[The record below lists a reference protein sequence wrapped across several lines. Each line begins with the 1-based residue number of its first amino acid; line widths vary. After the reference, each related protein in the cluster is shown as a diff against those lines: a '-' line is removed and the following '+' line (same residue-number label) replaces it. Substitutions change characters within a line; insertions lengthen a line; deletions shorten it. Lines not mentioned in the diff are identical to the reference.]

1 MPPATHHVIAL
12 ISGGKDSFLALLHC
26 LVQNHHVV
34 ALANLHPPS
43 LSSPADPTTNSTT
56 DTAPDPDPNSHMY
69 QTVGHTLIPL
79 YARALSI
86 PLYRGEILGTA
97 VNSQR
102 DYHPSS
108 SSSPPPTPDPMHLPQ
123 EQAEPAD
130 ETESLI
136 PLLRRIQRAHPS
148 ATAIVSGAILS
159 NYQRTRIESVALR
172 LGLVPLAPL
181 WQYPFLPTPVPR
193 SAGLLEDVAAVGLEA
208 RIVKVASG
216 GLDEGFL
223 WEDLRDAVVRRRVES
238 GVRRFGG
245 SVLGEGG
252 EFETLV
258 VDGPEDV
265 FHGRI
270 ELEETEWVVR
280 RGEGGEAYLEFTGGR
295 VVQKEEDEEKKP
307 TAGDNS
313 SGKEGW
319 RRRLRVPGLWDE
331 RFKAL
336 VGKIKEPVLLPRT
349 RSFASDIDD
358 PNVEYHPIPTEQP
371 ARPSPLP
378 DKRIIIIPQPHRT
391 HTRCTLTI
399 CNLTSFHSPSP
410 SSSLTPLASSSTSS
424 SISAAIHQ
432 ARSIISHLR
441 TLLLRTHHNTP
452 LSPSGIL
459 FTTLLLR
466 HMSHF
471 SVVNAAYAELFAD
484 PDGGG
489 GKPIPPARVTIG
501 CGDRLP
507 AGVEVAMSV
516 VVARGECTK
525 DGLHV
530 QSRSSWA
537 PANIGPYS
545 QAVAMPVFSPP
556 SFLPDGEEEQ
566 GAKAAPAVV
575 YVAGQIPLI
584 PASMDVLGE
593 GEGFGAQTCLALQHG
608 WRVGVAMRVQW
619 WMGAVAFL
627 TDSPPLP
634 ETKGPEKE
642 VEMETRARTTWSAWK
657 NMHDP
662 TFFSTNAES
671 DADDGYDAWD
681 RKYGQWCGEWAAKH
695 EEEPQ
700 LPDFGLV
707 HGREE
712 EEGEGPGFF
721 AVQVDEL
728 PRGCAVEWQVLG
740 ARDVERVHLRS
751 FTSDGVEA
759 RTCTVQGV
767 GSISYVSIP
776 RRSAG
781 VDGVEAV
788 LNAVVRDVRGG
799 REGGGLVMTVYDPS
813 EFEGVEWG
821 LGGDGDEGEVKT
833 ALGNAHVIPCR
844 AVWGPEGMRL
854 AAGVVV
860 QIDM

>member
-1 MPPATHHVIAL
+1 
-12 ISGGKDSFLALLHC
+12 
-26 LVQNHHVV
+26 
-34 ALANLHPPS
+34 
-43 LSSPADPTTNSTT
+43 
-56 DTAPDPDPNSHMY
+56 
-69 QTVGHTLIPL
+69 
-79 YARALSI
+79 
-86 PLYRGEILGTA
+86 
-97 VNSQR
+97 
-102 DYHPSS
+102 
-108 SSSPPPTPDPMHLPQ
+108 MHLPQ

-265 FHGRI
+265 FRGRI
-270 ELEETEWVVR
+270 ELEETERVVR
-280 RGEGGEAYLEFTGGR
+280 RGEGGEAYLAFTGGK
-295 VVQKEEDEEKKP
+295 VVQKEQDEKKKP
-307 TAGDNS
+307 MAGDNS
-313 SGKEGW
+313 SGEEEW

-349 RSFASDIDD
+349 RSFPSDVDD
-358 PNVEYHPIPTEQP
+358 PNVEYHSIPTEQP

-378 DKRIIIIPQPHRT
+378 DKPIIIIPQPHTT
-391 HTRCTLTI
+391 HTRCTLTLS
-399 CNLTSFHSPSP
+399 NLTSFPSPSP
-410 SSSLTPLASSSTSS
+410 SALSPLASSSTSS
-424 SISAAIHQ
+424 STFSSAAIHQ
-432 ARSIISHLR
+432 TRFIISHLR
-441 TLLLRTHHNTP
+441 TLLRTHHNTP
-452 LSPSGIL
+452 LAPSDIL

-471 SVVNAAYAELFAD
+471 SIVNAAYAELFAD

-516 VVARGECTK
+516 VVARGEGTK

-545 QAVAMPVFSPP
+545 QAVAIPVFSPP
-556 SFLPDGEEEQ
+556 SSLLDGEEQ
-566 GAKAAPAVV
+566 GSKAAPAGV

-593 GEGFGAQTCLALQHG
+593 EEGFGAQTCLALQHV
-608 WRVGVAMRVQW
+608 WRIGVAMSVQW

-627 TDSPPLP
+627 ADSPSPAG
-634 ETKGPEKE
+634 TKDGEKKL
-642 VEMETRARTTWSAWK
+642 EMENGARTTWSAWK

-662 TFFSTNAES
+662 TFFAHAES
-671 DADDGYDAWD
+671 DDDDDGRDPWD
-681 RKYGQWCGEWAAKH
+681 RKYGQWGGEWAAKH
-695 EEEPQ
+695 EEERQ

-707 HGREE
+707 HGRKEE
-712 EEGEGPGFF
+712 EAPGFF
-721 AVQVDEL
+721 AVQVDQL

-751 FTSDGVEA
+751 FTRDGVEA
-759 RTCTVQGV
+759 RTCTVEGV
-767 GSISYVSIP
+767 GSISYVSVR

-781 VDGVEAV
+781 AGGVEAV
-788 LNAVVRDVRGG
+788 LSAVVRDVRGG
-799 REGGGLVMTVYDPS
+799 RERGGLAMTVYDPCES
-813 EFEGVEWG
+813 GGWLG
-821 LGGDGDEGEVKT
+821 MGGDDGGEVKT
-833 ALGNAHVIPCR
+833 ALVSAHVIPCR
-844 AVWGPEGMRL
+844 AVWGPEGTRL
-854 AAGVVV
+854 AAGIVV